1 MNFLLYNH
9 ISQDIYNNFCDVIYV
24 IFLEKRLES
33 KIEETI
39 NCLMGID
46 IYKFYSNFP
55 HRLVC

>member
-46 IYKFYSNFP
+46 IYKFYYIYN
-55 HRLVC
+55 